1 MRRVTRKVEN
11 TKPARRTTKNEG
23 SDARVKAELINL
35 VKDGTVTW
43 EELAR
48 ACVYWMDNDAA
59 WSVVAEL
66 GEGADDDYDDDMI
79 DDSQDAEDFDMPDWD
94 AADAE
99 DEDDVEMDECDQSR
113 RSALESRIRRLEGAA
128 RKMNRRTIKN
138 EDVKR
143 LPDGSVAN
151 RVSDVLAAW
160 AGTSWSRP
168 QDAIRELDR
177 QGILDAA
184 VNKWYPTAD
193 DVAAAVEDCW
203 DDNIGMVGQGAAQ
216 FFIGNVGGETKCS
229 LTLLPILGGTSRARN
244 VVLKFTWPEM

>member
-48 ACVYWMDNDAA
+48 ACVYWMDNDTA

-94 AADAE
+94 KADAE
-99 DEDDVEMDECDQSR
+99 DEIDECDQSR
-113 RSALESRIRRLEGAA
+113 RPSLESRIRRLEGAA
-128 RKMNRRTIKN
+128 RRMNHRTSKN
-138 EDVKR
+138 EDAKR
-143 LPDGSVAN
+143 LPNGTIAN
-151 RVSDVLAAW
+151 RVCDVLSAW
-160 AGTSWSRP
+160 ADTNWGDARG
-168 QDAIRELDR
+168 AIRELDR
-177 QGILDAA
+177 KGILDAA
-184 VNKWYPTAD
+184 VNKWYPTVD
-193 DVAAAVEDCW
+193 DVAEAIEDCW
-203 DDNIGMVGQGAAQ
+203 NDQIGMVGAGAAQ

-229 LTLLPILGGTSRARN
+229 MTLWPVVGGTSRARN
-244 VVLKFTWPEM
+244 LVLKFTWPEM